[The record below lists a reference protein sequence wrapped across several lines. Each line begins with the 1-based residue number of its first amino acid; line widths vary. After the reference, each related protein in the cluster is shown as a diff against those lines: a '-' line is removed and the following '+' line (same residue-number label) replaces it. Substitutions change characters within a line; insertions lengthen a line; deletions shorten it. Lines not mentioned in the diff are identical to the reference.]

1 MYKDII
7 TELKIPAFYI
17 LINGKLKS
25 FYDTVFRSFINIVS
39 DNGKINLNIKSIVTD
54 SENALMKTIEK
65 IFPKAKRIACYFH
78 YVQDIVRNLKS
89 YGLFKNENSNFILKS
104 LSNLPFLYNGDLNK
118 ISDELNNISK
128 NIPLSKIL

>member
-54 SENALMKTIEK
+54 SEKALMKT
-65 IFPKAKRIACYFH
+65 F
-78 YVQDIVRNLKS
+78 
-89 YGLFKNENSNFILKS
+89 
-104 LSNLPFLYNGDLNK
+104 
-118 ISDELNNISK
+118 
-128 NIPLSKIL
+128 